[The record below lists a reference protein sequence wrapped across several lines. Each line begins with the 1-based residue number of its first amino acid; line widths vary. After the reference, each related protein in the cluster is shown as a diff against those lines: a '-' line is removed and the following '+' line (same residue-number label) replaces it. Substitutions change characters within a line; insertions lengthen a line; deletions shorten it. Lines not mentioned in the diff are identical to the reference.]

1 MKKLLLIFVG
11 LSLCSNSDAMRRYNQ
26 KTNFGQRERS
36 SELRVYQNTFRVPRG
51 MRFIPKYAFKK
62 KRELHYVDF
71 RENNTLEKIG
81 QCAFNLSGLREICI
95 PASVNELCEG
105 CFGDCSFL
113 SLVTFAGGSHVRMIG
128 AYAFANSGLPR

>member
-1 MKKLLLIFVG
+1 MKKLLVIFIG
-11 LSLCSNSDAMRRYNQ
+11 LSLCSNSDAMRRHNQ

-36 SELRVYQNTFRVPRG
+36 SELRVYQNTFRVPQG
-51 MRFIPKYAFKK
+51 MRSIPEYAFKNNQD
-62 KRELHYVDF
+62 LHRVDF

-105 CFGDCSFL
+105 CFSNCSFL
-113 SLVTFAGGSHVRMIG
+113 SLVT
-128 AYAFANSGLPR
+128 L